1 MEYLEYSSLVNCVTF
16 AEHLFGEIYLSE
28 PDSVRIIMRK
38 VFILVAVISISCG
51 NQAPKEAESTKP
63 PSHTSWSA
71 LLGKHVSSDGKVNY
85 KGFLQDSV
93 ALNSYLNSLS
103 KNPPNKSDWSKAEQ
117 LAYWIN
123 AYNAFTV
130 KLIVD
135 HYPVKSI
142 RDLNPTLYVPL
153 VNTVWHIKFFKIG
166 GVDFNLDEIEH
177 SILRKEF
184 EEPRIHF
191 AIVCAS
197 YSCPPLR
204 NEAFRAEKIHEQLDD
219 QARLFINDPKR
230 NTITENALIL
240 SQIFNWFS
248 GDFTKKSS
256 LIEFLNQY
264 SIIQISKNASIE
276 YHDYDWS
283 LNE

>member
-1 MEYLEYSSLVNCVTF
+1 MLRIVIL
-16 AEHLFGEIYLSE
+16 LFF
-28 PDSVRIIMRK
+28 M
-38 VFILVAVISISCG
+38 ILFSCG
-51 NQAPKEAESTKP
+51 GSQTPVGNAGNP
-63 PSHTSWSA
+63 PSHTLWSE
-71 LLGKHVSSDGKVNY
+71 LLAKHVTGNGHVNY
-85 KGFLQDSV
+85 KGFVQDSV
-93 ALNSYLNSLS
+93 SLNSYLSLLTAS
-103 KNPPNKSDWSKAEQ
+103 PPDKLTWSKEEQ

-153 VNTVWHIKFFKIG
+153 VNTVWHIKFFKIA

-204 NEAFRAEKIHEQLDD
+204 NESFQAGKIHEQLDD
-219 QARLFINDPKR
+219 QARVFINDPKR
-230 NTITENALIL
+230 NTITEHDLSL

-248 GDFTKKSS
+248 GDFTKGSN

-264 SIIQISKNASIE
+264 SNIKINEQASIE
-276 YHDYDWS
+276 FRDYDWS

>member
-1 MEYLEYSSLVNCVTF
+1 METEN
-16 AEHLFGEIYLSE
+16 
-28 PDSVRIIMRK
+28 SV
-38 VFILVAVISISCG
+38 
-51 NQAPKEAESTKP
+51 P
-63 PSHTSWSA
+63 PSHTPWSE
-71 LLGKHVSSDGKVNY
+71 LLTRHVSSEGKVNY
-85 KGFLQDSV
+85 KGFIQDSV
-93 ALNSYLNSLS
+93 ALNSYLTSLS
-103 KNPPNKSDWSKAEQ
+103 ENPPDKNRWSKEEQ

-135 HYPVKSI
+135 HYPVASI

-166 GVDFNLDEIEH
+166 GVDFNLDQIEH

-184 EEPRIHF
+184 DEPRIHF

-204 NEAFRAEKIHEQLDD
+204 HEAFESEKINEQLDD

-230 NTITENALIL
+230 NSISENDLSV

-264 SIIQISKNASIE
+264 STTNINKNASIE
-276 YHDYDWS
+276 YRDYDWS

>member
-1 MEYLEYSSLVNCVTF
+1 
-16 AEHLFGEIYLSE
+16 
-28 PDSVRIIMRK
+28 MRK
-38 VFILVAVISISCG
+38 AFILVAVFFISCG
-51 NQAPKEAESTKP
+51 NQPPKEAASTKP
-63 PSHTSWSA
+63 PSHAAWSE
-71 LLGKHVSSDGKVNY
+71 LLGKYVSADGKVNY

-103 KNPPNKSDWSKAEQ
+103 NNPPDKSDWSKEEQ

-177 SILRKEF
+177 KILRKEF
-184 EEPRIHF
+184 DEPRIHF

-204 NEAFRAEKIHEQLDD
+204 NESFQAGKIHEQLDD
-219 QARLFINDPKR
+219 QARIFINDPKR
-230 NTITENALIL
+230 NTITEHDLSL
-240 SQIFNWFS
+240 SQIFNWFTR
-248 GDFTKKSS
+248 DFTKGSS

-264 SIIQISKNASIE
+264 SDIKINEQASIE
-276 YHDYDWS
+276 FRDYDWS